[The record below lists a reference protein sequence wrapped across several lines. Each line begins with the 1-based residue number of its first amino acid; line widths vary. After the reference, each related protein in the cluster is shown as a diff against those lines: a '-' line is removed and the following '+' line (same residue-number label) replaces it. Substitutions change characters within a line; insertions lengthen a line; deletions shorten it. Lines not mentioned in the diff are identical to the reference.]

1 MNNRILVFP
10 VQFLLVIILVLAQA
24 ARADVLVLKK
34 GDRISGEISRIWDGE
49 ITIEPEYSDE
59 FNVDVSAVAHI
70 ESTRDFEIELNDG
83 RKVIGQFAGTD
94 ADGNQTVNAEGQS
107 FSVPLAELFEL
118 DEPDDAFDWESN
130 ADFSAA
136 INSGNTNNYNTKLRA
151 DTTVKFSDHRHIGEI
166 TFLREDQDGD
176 PTQEK
181 DLFKYNYNW
190 LFRDPVFFSTTFSY
204 ERDPIIDLDSR
215 VIVSAGMGRDIWNTP
230 RKFLSVQLG
239 AGAQSETSGVD
250 LSEES
255 VVATWVLR
263 YSQDVFGDDMEI
275 YHNHSITHNISGR
288 TNTSYKTTT
297 GLRYEI
303 TDLLYANMSMDFD
316 YESEPIDLAT
326 SEDIS
331 ILFGLGMEF

>member
-1 MNNRILVFP
+1 MNNRSRVFP
-10 VQFLLVIILVLAQA
+10 AKFLLVIILVFAQA

-34 GDRISGEISRIWDGE
+34 GDRITGEISRIWDSE
-49 ITIEPEYSDE
+49 ISIEPEYSDE
-59 FNVDVSAVAHI
+59 FSVDVSAVDYI

-83 RKVIGQFAGTD
+83 RKVVGKFAGTD
-94 ADGNQTVNAEGQS
+94 AGGNQVIDAENQS

-118 DEPDDAFDWESN
+118 DEPEAAFDWESN

-151 DTTVKFSDHRHIGEI
+151 DTTVKFSDHRHIGEL
-166 TFLREDQDGD
+166 TFIREDQDGD

-239 AGAQSETSGVD
+239 AGAQSERSGVV
-250 LSEES
+250 SEES
-255 VVATWVLR
+255 AVATWVLR

-275 YHNHSITHNISGR
+275 YHNHSITHNVSGR

-303 TDLLYANMSMDFD
+303 TDLLYANISMDYD
-316 YESEPIDLAT
+316 YESEPVEPAT
-326 SEDIS
+326 SEDVS
-331 ILFGLGMEF
+331 VLFGLGLEF

>member
-1 MNNRILVFP
+1 MNNRSLVFP
-10 VQFLLVIILVLAQA
+10 VQFLLVIIPVLVQA

-59 FNVDVSAVAHI
+59 FNVDVSAVGHI

-83 RKVIGQFAGTD
+83 RKVLGQFAGTD
-94 ADGNQTVNAEGQS
+94 ASGNQIVNAENQS

-118 DEPDDAFDWESN
+118 DEPEAAFDWESN

-151 DTTVKFSDHRHIGEI
+151 DTTVKISDHRHIGEI
-166 TFLREDQDGD
+166 TFTREDQGGI
-176 PTQEK
+176 PVQEK

-204 ERDPIIDLDSR
+204 ERDPIIDLTSR

-239 AGAQSETSGVD
+239 AGAQSEESGDV
-250 LSEES
+250 SEES
-255 VVATWVLR
+255 AVATWALR
-263 YSQDVFGDDMEI
+263 YSQDVFGDDLEI
-275 YHNHSITHNISGR
+275 YHNHSITHNINGR
-288 TNTSYKTTT
+288 TNTSFKTTT

-303 TDLLYANMSMDFD
+303 TDLLYANLSMDYD
-316 YESEPIDLAT
+316 YESEPIEPAT

-331 ILFGLGMEF
+331 FLFGLGLEF

>member
-1 MNNRILVFP
+1 MNNRSLVFP
-10 VQFLLVIILVLAQA
+10 AHFLLVIILVFAQA
-24 ARADVLVLKK
+24 ARADVLVMKK

-49 ITIEPEYSDE
+49 VTIEPEYSDE
-59 FNVDVSAVAHI
+59 FNVDLSAVEYI

-83 RKVIGQFAGTD
+83 RKVVGQFAGTD
-94 ADGNQTVNAEGQS
+94 ADGNQTVNAENQS

-118 DEPDDAFDWESN
+118 DEPEKAFDWESN

-151 DTTVKFSDHRHIGEI
+151 DTTVKFSDHRHIGEL
-166 TFLREDQDGD
+166 TFIREDQDGV
-176 PTQEK
+176 PVQEK

-204 ERDPIIDLDSR
+204 ERDPIIQLASR

-230 RKFLSVQLG
+230 RRVLSVQLG
-239 AGAQSETSGVD
+239 AGGLAEESGDLTS
-250 LSEES
+250 ES

-263 YSQDVFGDDMEI
+263 YSQDVFSDDMEV
-275 YHNHSITHNISGR
+275 YHNHSITHNINGR

-303 TDLLYANMSMDFD
+303 TDLLYANVSLDYD
-316 YESEPIDLAT
+316 YESEPVEPAT

-331 ILFGLGMEF
+331 FLFGLGLEF

>member
-1 MNNRILVFP
+1 MNYRNLVFP
-10 VQFLLVIILVLAQA
+10 ARFLLVTTLVLVQA
-24 ARADVLVLKK
+24 ARADVLVLKM
-34 GDRISGEISRIWDGE
+34 GDRITGEISRLWDGE

-59 FNVDVSAVAHI
+59 FNVDVSAVDHI
-70 ESTRDFEIELNDG
+70 VSTRDFEIELSDG
-83 RKVIGQFAGTD
+83 RKVVGQFAGTD
-94 ADGNQTVNAEGQS
+94 SGGNQIINAENQS

-118 DEPDDAFDWESN
+118 DEPEAAFDWESN

-151 DTTVKFSDHRHIGEI
+151 DTTVRISDHRHLGEI
-166 TFLREDQDGD
+166 TFIREDQDGVSI
-176 PTQEK
+176 QEK

-190 LFRDPVFFSTTFSY
+190 LFRDPVFFSTSFSY
-204 ERDPIIDLDSR
+204 ERDPIIELDSR
-215 VIVSAGMGRDIWNTP
+215 VIVSIGMGRDIWNTP

-239 AGAQSETSGVD
+239 AGGQSERSGIV
-250 LSEES
+250 SEES
-255 VVATWVLR
+255 AVVTWVLR

-275 YHNHSITHNISGR
+275 YHNHSITHNVNGR

-303 TDLLYANMSMDFD
+303 TDLLYANFSMDYD
-316 YESEPIDLAT
+316 YESEPVEPAT

-331 ILFGLGMEF
+331 ILFGLGLEF